1 MRAPLRPSNEL
12 TGDKMQKVAI
22 IGAGRVGET
31 TAQILAEQEICR
43 EVVLID
49 IRDDVPQ
56 GVALDIF
63 QTAPFFEF
71 DTRVTG
77 SNDPAAM
84 RDANVV
90 VITAG
95 VPRKPGMSRS
105 DVLDVNVAVIDGIAA
120 DIQRYAP
127 DAIVI
132 VVTNPVDVLTYR
144 VWQLTGWPR
153 ERVIGQ
159 AGVLDASRM
168 AAFIALETG
177 FSTRDITTIVLGG
190 HGDSMVP
197 VPRFCTIN
205 GIPVS
210 HFVAPERL
218 AEIVQRT
225 RGGGAEILALRKNSS
240 AYDAPGA
247 SVAAMIDAISH
258 HRNRLMPCV
267 ALLDGE
273 YDESDI
279 AMGVPCILS
288 NTGLQRIIE
297 LDLDEVESAM
307 FRESAAGVRADIG
320 RMKPPG

>member
-1 MRAPLRPSNEL
+1 
-12 TGDKMQKVAI
+12 MQKVAI
-22 IGAGRVGET
+22 VGAGRVGET

-49 IRDDVPQ
+49 IREDVPQ

-71 DTRVTG
+71 DTRVSG

-84 RDANVV
+84 QDADVV

-105 DVLDVNVAVIDGIAA
+105 DVLETNVKVIDGIVA
-120 DIQRYAP
+120 DMLRYAP
-127 DAIVI
+127 DATVI
-132 VVTNPVDVLTYR
+132 LVTNPVDVLTYR

-153 ERVIGQ
+153 ERVLGQ

-197 VPRFCTIN
+197 VPRFCTVN

-210 HFVAPERL
+210 RFVEQSRL
-218 AEIVQRT
+218 EEIVQRT
-225 RGGGAEILALRKNSS
+225 RDGGAEILALRKNSS

-247 SVAAMIDAISH
+247 SVAAMVDAISH
-258 HRNRLMPCV
+258 HRNRLLPCV
-267 ALLDGE
+267 AILQGE
-273 YDESDI
+273 YGQDDV
-279 AMGVPCILS
+279 AMGVPCLLTHI
-288 NTGLQRIIE
+288 GLARVIDLE
-297 LDLDEVESAM
+297 LNDAEMAMFIESA
-307 FRESAAGVRADIG
+307 SSVRADIG
-320 RMKPPG
+320 RLPPTS

>member
-1 MRAPLRPSNEL
+1 
-12 TGDKMQKVAI
+12 MQKVAI

-31 TAQILAEQEICR
+31 TAQILAEREACR

-49 IRDDVPQ
+49 IREDVPQ

-63 QTAPFFEF
+63 QTAPFFKF
-71 DTRVTG
+71 DTRVSG

-84 RDANVV
+84 QDADVI

-95 VPRKPGMSRS
+95 VARKPGMSRS
-105 DVLDVNVAVIDGIAA
+105 DVLDTNVKVIDGIVA
-120 DIQRYAP
+120 DVVKYAP
-127 DAIVI
+127 EAIVI
-132 VVTNPVDVLTYR
+132 MVTNPVDVLTYR

-177 FSTRDITTIVLGG
+177 FSTRDITTLVLGG

-197 VPRFCTIN
+197 VTRLCTIN

-210 HFVAPERL
+210 KFIDQKRL
-218 AEIVQRT
+218 DEIVQRT
-225 RGGGAEILALRKNSS
+225 RGGGAEILALRKISS

-247 SVAAMIDAISH
+247 SVAAMVGAISH
-258 HRNRLMPCV
+258 NRNRLLPCV
-267 ALLDGE
+267 AMLEGE
-273 YDESDI
+273 YGETDI
-279 AMGVPCILS
+279 AMGVPCIL
-288 NTGLQRIIE
+288 NETGMSRVIE
-297 LDLDEVESAM
+297 LDLTADEKAMFAESAG
-307 FRESAAGVRADIG
+307 AVRADIKLLS
-320 RMKPPG
+320 KP

>member
-1 MRAPLRPSNEL
+1 MH
-12 TGDKMQKVAI
+12 KVAI
-22 IGAGRVGET
+22 VGAGRVGET

-49 IRDDVPQ
+49 IREDTPQ

-84 RDANVV
+84 QDADLV

-95 VPRKPGMSRS
+95 IPRKPGMSRS
-105 DVLDVNVAVIDGIAA
+105 DVLDVNVGIIDSISA
-120 DIQRYAP
+120 DLLKYAP
-127 DAIVI
+127 DAMVLIVS
-132 VVTNPVDVLTYR
+132 NPVDVLTYR
-144 VWQLTGWPR
+144 VWRQTGWPR
-153 ERVIGQ
+153 HRVFGQ

-168 AAFIALETG
+168 AAFIAEETG

-197 VPRFCTIN
+197 MPRYCTIN

-210 HFVAPERL
+210 EFIEEDRL
-218 AEIVQRT
+218 QKIIQRT
-225 RGGGAEILALRKNSS
+225 RDGGAEVLALRKISS

-247 SVAAMIDAISH
+247 SVAAMVDAISH
-258 HRNRLMPCV
+258 NRRRLMPSV
-267 ALLDGE
+267 AILQGE
-273 YDESDI
+273 YGKSDI
-279 AMGVPCILS
+279 AMGVPCVL
-288 NTGLQRIIE
+288 TERGVEEVIE
-297 LDLDEVESAM
+297 LSLDT
-307 FRESAAGVRADIG
+307 REAADFEASAAAVAEDIA
-320 RMKPPG
+320 RLK

>member
-1 MRAPLRPSNEL
+1 
-12 TGDKMQKVAI
+12 MQKVAI
-22 IGAGRVGET
+22 VGAGRVGET
-31 TAQILAEQEICR
+31 TAQILAEQETCR

-49 IRDDVPQ
+49 IREDVPQ

-84 RDANVV
+84 QDADVV
-90 VITAG
+90 VVTAG

-105 DVLDVNVAVIDGIAA
+105 DVLDINVQVIDQIVG
-120 DIQRYAP
+120 DIMKYAP

-132 VVTNPVDVLTYR
+132 MVTNPVDVLTYR
-144 VWQLTGWPR
+144 VWQRTGWER

-168 AAFIALETG
+168 ASFIAMETG

-190 HGDSMVP
+190 HGDTMVP
-197 VPRFCTIN
+197 VPRFCTVN
-205 GIPVS
+205 GIPVG
-210 HFVAPERL
+210 HFIAPERL
-218 AEIVQRT
+218 EEIVQRT

-258 HRNRLMPCV
+258 HRNRLLPCV
-267 ALLDGE
+267 AILQGE
-273 YDESDI
+273 YGEDDI
-279 AMGVPCILS
+279 AMGVPCLLS
-288 NTGLQRIIE
+288 NHGLTRVID
-297 LDLDEVESAM
+297 LDLTEEESRM
-307 FRESAAGVRADIG
+307 FRESAASVRADIQ
-320 RMKPPG
+320 RMKPAP

>member
-1 MRAPLRPSNEL
+1 
-12 TGDKMQKVAI
+12 MQKVAI
-22 IGAGRVGET
+22 VGAGRVGET
-31 TAQILAEQEICR
+31 TAQILAEQETCR

-49 IRDDVPQ
+49 IREDVPQ

-84 RDANVV
+84 QDADVV

-95 VPRKPGMSRS
+95 IPRKPGMSRS
-105 DVLDVNVAVIDGIAA
+105 DVLDTNVRVIDGIVA
-120 DIQRYAP
+120 DVLRYAP
-127 DAIVI
+127 DAII
-132 VVTNPVDVLTYR
+132 IMVTNPVDVLTYR
-144 VWQLTGWPR
+144 AWQLTRWPR

-168 AAFIALETG
+168 AAFIAMETG

-197 VPRFCTIN
+197 VPRFCTVN

-210 HFVAPERL
+210 QFIAPERL
-218 AEIVQRT
+218 DEIVQRT
-225 RGGGAEILALRKNSS
+225 RGGGAEILALRKISS

-247 SVAAMIDAISH
+247 SVAAMVDAISH
-258 HRNRLMPCV
+258 HRNRLLPCV
-267 ALLDGE
+267 AILQGE
-273 YDESDI
+273 YGENDV
-279 AMGVPCILS
+279 AMGVPCLLDHHGMSRVID
-288 NTGLQRIIE
+288 
-297 LDLDEVESAM
+297 LDLNEAERQM
-307 FRESAAGVRADIG
+307 FRESAASVRADIE
-320 RMKPPG
+320 RMQPPG

>member
-1 MRAPLRPSNEL
+1 
-12 TGDKMQKVAI
+12 MQKVAI

-43 EVVLID
+43 EVALID
-49 IRDDVPQ
+49 IREDVPQ
-56 GVALDIF
+56 GVALDIY
-63 QTAPFFEF
+63 QTAPFFAF

-84 RDANVV
+84 QGANVV

-95 VPRKPGMSRS
+95 IPRKPGMSRS
-105 DVLDVNVAVIDGIAA
+105 DVLDTNVKIIDSIV
-120 DIQRYAP
+120 DDVVRYAP

-132 VVTNPVDVLTYR
+132 IVSNPVDVLTYR
-144 VWQLTGWPR
+144 VWQRTGWPR

-168 AAFIALETG
+168 AAFIAMETG
-177 FSTRDITTIVLGG
+177 FSSRDITTIVLGG

-205 GIPVS
+205 GIPVA
-210 HFVAPERL
+210 HFLDAATL
-218 AEIVQRT
+218 DEIVQRT
-225 RGGGAEILALRKNSS
+225 RDGGAEILALRKNSS

-247 SVAAMIDAISH
+247 SVAAMVDAISH
-258 HRNRLMPCV
+258 HRNRLLPCV
-267 ALLDGE
+267 AILDGE
-273 YDESDI
+273 YGESGV

-288 NTGLQRIIE
+288 NHGLATIVDLGLNADE
-297 LDLDEVESAM
+297 LAM
-307 FRESAAGVRADIG
+307 FRESAANVRADIG
-320 RMKPPG
+320 RMKPPEG

>member
-1 MRAPLRPSNEL
+1 
-12 TGDKMQKVAI
+12 MQKVAI

-49 IRDDVPQ
+49 IREDAPQ

-84 RDANVV
+84 QDANLVV
-90 VITAG
+90 VTAG
-95 VPRKPGMSRS
+95 IPRKPGMSRS
-105 DVLDVNVAVIDGIAA
+105 DVLDTNVKVIDGIVA
-120 DIQRYAP
+120 DIVRFAP

-132 VVTNPVDVLTYR
+132 MVTNPVDVLTYR
-144 VWQLTGWPR
+144 VAQLTGWSR
-153 ERVIGQ
+153 ERVLGQ

-190 HGDSMVP
+190 HGDLMVP
-197 VPRFCTIN
+197 VPRFCTVN
-205 GIPVS
+205 GVPIS
-210 HFVAPERL
+210 HFIEPDTID
-218 AEIVQRT
+218 EIVQRT

-247 SVAAMIDAISH
+247 SVAAMVDAVSH
-258 HRNRLMPCV
+258 HRNRLLPCV

-273 YDESDI
+273 YGERDV
-279 AMGVPCILS
+279 AMGVPCLLG
-288 NTGLQRIIE
+288 NRGLAQVIDLG
-297 LDLDEVESAM
+297 LDDAEMAL
-307 FRESAAGVRADIG
+307 FRESVASVRADIG
-320 RMKPPG
+320 RMTPPD

>member
-1 MRAPLRPSNEL
+1 
-12 TGDKMQKVAI
+12 MQKVAI

-31 TAQILAEQEICR
+31 TAQILAEQETCR
-43 EVVLID
+43 EIVLID
-49 IRDDVPQ
+49 IREDVPQ

-71 DTRVTG
+71 DTRVSG

-84 RDANVV
+84 QGAEVI

-105 DVLDVNVAVIDGIAA
+105 DVLDTNVAVIDGIIE
-120 DIQRYAP
+120 DMMRYAP
-127 DAIVI
+127 NAIVI
-132 VVTNPVDVLTYR
+132 MVTNPVDVLTYR
-144 VWQLTGWPR
+144 VWQKTGWPR
-153 ERVIGQ
+153 ERVLGQ

-190 HGDSMVP
+190 HGDTMVP
-197 VPRFCTIN
+197 VSRFCTVN

-210 HFVAPERL
+210 HFIGEQRL

-247 SVAAMIDAISH
+247 SVAAMVDAISH
-258 HRNRLMPCV
+258 HRNRLLPCV
-267 ALLDGE
+267 TILDGE
-273 YDESDI
+273 YGQQDI
-279 AMGVPCILS
+279 AMGVPCLLS
-288 NTGLQRIIE
+288 NRGLSGIVDLGLQA
-297 LDLDEVESAM
+297 DEQAM
-307 FRESAAGVRADIG
+307 FDESAASVRSDID
-320 RMKPPG
+320 RLKVPE

>member
-1 MRAPLRPSNEL
+1 
-12 TGDKMQKVAI
+12 MQKVAI

-31 TAQILAEQEICR
+31 TAQILAEREACR

-49 IRDDVPQ
+49 IREDVPQ

-63 QTAPFFEF
+63 QTAPFFKF
-71 DTRVTG
+71 DTRVSG

-84 RDANVV
+84 QDADVV

-95 VPRKPGMSRS
+95 VARKPGMSRS
-105 DVLDVNVAVIDGIAA
+105 DVLDTNVKVIDGIVA
-120 DIQRYAP
+120 DVVKYAP
-127 DAIVI
+127 EAIVI
-132 VVTNPVDVLTYR
+132 MVTNPVDVLTYR

-177 FSTRDITTIVLGG
+177 FSTRDITTLVLGG

-197 VPRFCTIN
+197 VTRLCTIN

-210 HFVAPERL
+210 QFINQKRL
-218 AEIVQRT
+218 DEIVQRT
-225 RGGGAEILALRKNSS
+225 RGGGAEILALRKISS

-247 SVAAMIDAISH
+247 SVAAMVGAISH
-258 HRNRLMPCV
+258 NRNRLLPCV
-267 ALLDGE
+267 AMLEGE
-273 YDESDI
+273 YGETDI
-279 AMGVPCILS
+279 AMGVPCLL
-288 NTGLQRIIE
+288 NETGMSRVIE
-297 LDLDEVESAM
+297 LDLTAEEKVMFAESAG
-307 FRESAAGVRADIG
+307 AVRADIKLLS
-320 RMKPPG
+320 KP